1 MVFKN
6 NTELWRNKN
15 RLLKSDLASGKLP
28 TRKPASFLS
37 LRRLIACG
45 KVLIDFSPAWE
56 AAKITIIYEEVRM
69 ELSAYI

>member
-1 MVFKN
+1 M
-6 NTELWRNKN
+6 ELWRSKN

-37 LRRLIACG
+37 HRCLIACG
-45 KVLIDFSPAWE
+45 KVLIDFAPAWK
-56 AAKITIIYEEVRM
+56 ATKITIIYEEICM